1 MEVGDIYST
10 SHGELEVLEFI
21 NKTKVLVRFIS
32 TGYERFAR
40 YEHII
45 SGKVK
50 DRLKPKVF
58 GVGFIGDETTKIDG
72 KKTLHYRYWSGVLQR
87 CYCDKYK
94 ILKPTYGNCTSSAN
108 FKSFKFFREW
118 CSSQVGFG
126 NEGWSLDKDL
136 LFKGNKLYSESTC
149 VFIPQ
154 EVNSLILNKKSIRGV
169 LPIGVSKHKEMN
181 SFSSSLSV
189 NGKMKYLG
197 SFKTPEEAFFA
208 YKIAKEDHIKEV
220 ANKWKDKIDP
230 RVYEALMNYQ
240 VEITD

>member
-1 MEVGDIYST
+1 MRVGDVYST
-10 SHGELEVLEFI
+10 NHGELEVLRFT
-21 NKTKVLVRFIS
+21 NKTEVFVRFIS
-32 TGYERFAR
+32 TGYERSAR

-50 DRLKPKVF
+50 DRLKPEVF
-58 GVGFIGDETTKIDG
+58 GVGFIGDVPTKIDG
-72 KKTLHYRYWSGVLQR
+72 KKTLSYRHWCNMLQR
-87 CYCDKYK
+87 CYCEKYK
-94 ILKPTYGNCTSSAN
+94 IMKPTYGECVSSVN
-108 FKSFKFFREW
+108 FTSFKFFNEW
-118 CSSQVGFG
+118 CNSQVGFG

-136 LFKGNKLYSESTC
+136 LIKGNKLYSEDTC
-149 VFIPQ
+149 IFIPQ
-154 EVNSLILNKKSIRGV
+154 VVNSLILNKKSIRGN

-197 SFKTPEEAFFA
+197 SFNTPEDAFLE
-208 YKIAKEDHIKEV
+208 YKQAKEDYIKEV

-230 RVYEALMNYQ
+230 RAYEALMNYQ